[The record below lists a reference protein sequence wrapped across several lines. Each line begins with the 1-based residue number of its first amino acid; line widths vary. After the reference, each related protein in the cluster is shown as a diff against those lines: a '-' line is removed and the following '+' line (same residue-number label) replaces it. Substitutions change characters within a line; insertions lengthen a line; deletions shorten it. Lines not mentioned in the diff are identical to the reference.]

1 MLLLRSLSVPGP
13 ARAVSLALVVMG
25 AAATL
30 AGCSDTGQPE
40 GAGATRVASAPAR
53 LWPERPPAPQ
63 PPTDRSG
70 QDGPSPVPGLRR
82 EASGDIRK
90 VDLLSVV
97 RAQIASDARAHT
109 PAFDKA
115 TERRIARCATEPA
128 GCPVRAPQYQDLTH
142 DGKAELIVGIE
153 GSEHVLAVWA
163 YTLRGGVV
171 NRILD
176 TAGTPLSV
184 EVADGDLIMREP
196 TGSPGYEMRT
206 VHSWDDKR
214 QTMEIRAMEFDRAVS
229 SPAPGRSA
237 GAALSPGR
245 SAASSP
251 APERTP

>member
-1 MLLLRSLSVPGP
+1 MLLLRSLPVPGP
-13 ARAVSLALVVMG
+13 ARTVSLALVVAG
-25 AAATL
+25 AAAALT
-30 AGCSDTGQPE
+30 GCSDTGRPE

-70 QDGPSPVPGLRR
+70 QDGPSPVPGLPR

-90 VDLLSVV
+90 LDLLAVV
-97 RAQIASDARAHT
+97 RAQIAADARTHT

-115 TERRIARCATEPA
+115 TERKIARCTAEPA

-153 GSEHVLAVWA
+153 GNEHVLAVWA

-237 GAALSPGR
+237 ASPPTPGR
-245 SAASSP
+245 SAVSP
-251 APERTP
+251 PVPERTP